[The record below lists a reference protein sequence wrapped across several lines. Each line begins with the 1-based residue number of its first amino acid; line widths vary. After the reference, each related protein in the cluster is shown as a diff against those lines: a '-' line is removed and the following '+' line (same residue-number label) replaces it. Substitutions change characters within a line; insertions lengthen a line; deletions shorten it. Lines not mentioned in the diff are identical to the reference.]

1 MDLIDVQKF
10 TVVQLKRWLAALNLP
25 TIGNKAELA
34 ARLNGVDPLV
44 RGTRLESPLP
54 QYADNELLADRA
66 QELEPEDDLG
76 EDFSAEDANPR
87 SELIPAAASR
97 PKGRFTEVGLLS
109 IFKSPKLGQMNSDFD
124 MAYRYGLVE

>member
-1 MDLIDVQKF
+1 M
-10 TVVQLKRWLAALNLP
+10 P

-44 RGTRLESPLP
+44 QQCAE
-54 QYADNELLADRA
+54 NELLADRA

-97 PKGRFTEVGLLS
+97 PKGDEWFAVAEGVL
-109 IFKSPKLGQMNSDFD
+109 
-124 MAYRYGLVE
+124 Y